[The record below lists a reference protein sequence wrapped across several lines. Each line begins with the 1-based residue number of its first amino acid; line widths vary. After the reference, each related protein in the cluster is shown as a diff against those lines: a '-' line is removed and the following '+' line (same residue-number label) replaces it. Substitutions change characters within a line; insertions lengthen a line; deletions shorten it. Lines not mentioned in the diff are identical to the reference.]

1 MKLKNTSE
9 KVISIGS
16 SVVMP
21 DGVITIA
28 KERAEAPA
36 IKALIKQ
43 GFVSVENESSAAG
56 KEQETVDVPPAADDS
71 NPAGTSTNNT
81 KPPAETDA
89 SANKKNKK

>member
-1 MKLKNTSE
+1 MKLKNISE

-16 SVVMP
+16 SVIMP

-28 KERAEAPA
+28 KERTETPA
-36 IKALIKQ
+36 INALIKQ

-56 KEQETVDVPPAADDS
+56 KEQETADDS
-71 NPAGTSTNNT
+71 KSAGASANNAE
-81 KPPAETDA
+81 PPAETDT